1 MSLRLFD
8 CVVIAVGV
16 TLAAVVAASH
26 RSSPLAAAGLF
37 VVVLVSTWLSVVDF
51 REHRL
56 PNRIVGPLAVAV
68 TGGLALAAW
77 SAGDL
82 RRGLYAVVA
91 GAALAGFLL
100 LLSIVGDLGM
110 GDVKFGYPIGAV
122 LGWFGWNAVLLA
134 VLVTTVG
141 GALVGVALLV
151 SGKGATYRLSYGPYM
166 ALGLAA
172 GLLYAA

>member
-8 CVVIAVGV
+8 CVVIAIGA
-16 TLAAVVAASH
+16 TLAVFVVIGH
-26 RSSPLAAAGLF
+26 RSSPLTAAGLG
-37 VVVLVSTWLSVVDF
+37 LVILVATWLAVVDF

-56 PNRIVGPLAVAV
+56 PNRIVGPLAAAV
-68 TGGLALAAW
+68 TGGLALAAL
-77 SAGDL
+77 STGDI
-82 RRGLYAVVA
+82 RRGLVAVLA
-91 GAALAGFLL
+91 GAGLSGFLL
-100 LLSIVGDLGM
+100 LLSIFGDLGM

-122 LGWFGWNAVLLA
+122 LGWFGWNAILVAL
-134 VLVTTVG
+134 LVTTVG

-172 GLLYAA
+172 GLLYAG